1 MKIIIPELLYT
12 GGEFK
17 KEYAVFFS
25 EQFKNIV
32 QQLQKIEG
40 SIWGKESSTLLIL

>member
-1 MKIIIPELLYT
+1 MKLIIPELLYT

-25 EQFKNIV
+25 AQFKTISR
-32 QQLQKIEG
+32 KG
-40 SIWGKESSTLLIL
+40 MKHKCM